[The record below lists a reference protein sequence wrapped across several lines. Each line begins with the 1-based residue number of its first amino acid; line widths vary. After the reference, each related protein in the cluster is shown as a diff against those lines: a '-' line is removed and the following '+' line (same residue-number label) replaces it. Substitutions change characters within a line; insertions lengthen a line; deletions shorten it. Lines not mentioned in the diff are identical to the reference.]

1 MGQAD
6 FTPHSVNSTTF
17 GSFNLLNFDFED
29 VDVNFEDMGNGVLYV
44 DDGFSD
50 NAMQLD
56 TPVDNLTSG
65 TSNIVYTDK
74 GNTFLGVAQV
84 DNTNKFVTIV

>member
-1 MGQAD
+1 
-6 FTPHSVNSTTF
+6 
-17 GSFNLLNFDFED
+17 
-29 VDVNFEDMGNGVLYV
+29 MGNGVLYV

-74 GNTFLGVAQV
+74 DNTFLGVAQV

>member
-1 MGQAD
+1 
-6 FTPHSVNSTTF
+6 
-17 GSFNLLNFDFED
+17 
-29 VDVNFEDMGNGVLYV
+29 VLYV

-74 GNTFLGVAQV
+74 DNTFLGVAQV